1 MADSPLANSTGVL
14 SWAISCDGTQI
25 EDSVNL
31 ISLDIQL
38 NVNRINTAILVLE
51 DGDMPNAD
59 FPLSDA
65 ATFKPGAEVKIQLGY
80 AQVLSDVFTGVVIKH
95 SIKISSNNA
104 ARLVIECKDK
114 AIAMTVGRK
123 NANYIDMLDSDI
135 ISKLIGNYSGLSAAD
150 VTATTTSHKEL
161 VQFYTSD
168 WDFML
173 ARAEANGLLVSLDAG
188 KVSVKAPEASGSA
201 VLTVTYGVDMVEFHA
216 DMDARHQYSTVET
229 YAWDLASLQVQ
240 NNQSTPVTL
249 PSQGDITSATLAE
262 VIGLSA
268 FRLQSGVP
276 LESDFLSTW
285 AKAQQLKSGLARIR
299 GHVSFQGSALA
310 KPAALLE
317 LAGVGARFNGT
328 VFISGVEHSVADGN
342 WITRVDFGM
351 APQWF
356 SEANQLE
363 SPPAAGLTA
372 GIRGL
377 HVGVVMKLD
386 ADPESQYKVQVS
398 IPEMSAETDGFWA
411 RLAQF
416 YASNSFGAFFIPE
429 IGDEV
434 ILGFFND
441 DPSHPVI
448 LGSLYSSKNKPAY
461 ELTADNNT
469 KALVTRSKM
478 KLEFDDDKKIITL
491 VTPGNNTIVISDDGK
506 SILLQDQNSNKVELN
521 SSGITLDTP
530 KDITLTAKGKIVLNA
545 TGNIEGTAQADVKLT
560 GLNIT
565 QTANVG
571 FTAKGS
577 ATAEVSASGTTTIK
591 GAMVMI
597 N

>member
-1 MADSPLANSTGVL
+1 MADSPLSNSSGVL
-14 SWAISCDGTQI
+14 SWSISCDGQVVDASVGLVSI
-25 EDSVNL
+25 E
-31 ISLDIQL
+31 IQL
-38 NVNRINTAILVLE
+38 NINRINTAILILD
-51 DGDMPNAD
+51 DGDMPTAS

-65 ATFKPGAEVKIQLGY
+65 DTFAPGTEIKIQLGY
-80 AQVLSDVFTGVVIKH
+80 EQVLADVFSGVITKH
-95 SIKISSNNA
+95 SVKIGRNNSS
-104 ARLVIECKDK
+104 RLVIECKDP
-114 AIAMTVGRK
+114 AVAMTIGRK
-123 NANYIDMLDSDI
+123 NANYLDKTDSDI
-135 ISKLIGNYSGLSAAD
+135 ITQLIGNYSGLTAAVD
-150 VTATTTSHKEL
+150 ATSTSHKEL
-161 VQFYTSD
+161 VQFYASD

-188 KVSVKAPEASGSA
+188 TVSVKAPDASGSA
-201 VLTVTYGVDMVEFHA
+201 VLTVTYGIDLIDFHA
-216 DMDARHQYSTVET
+216 DLDARHQYKSVEA
-229 YAWDLASLQVQ
+229 YGWDLTSLAVQ
-240 NNQSTPVTL
+240 QNQSAPVSL
-249 PSQGDITSATLAE
+249 PDQGNITSSTLAD

-268 FRLQSGVP
+268 FRLQSSVP
-276 LESDFLSTW
+276 LETDFLSTW

-299 GHVSFQGSALA
+299 GHVSFQGNALA

-317 LAGVGARFNGT
+317 LAGVGERFNGT
-328 VFISGVEHSVADGN
+328 VFISAVEHSVSDGN
-342 WITRVDFGM
+342 WITRVEFGM

-356 SEANQLE
+356 SEANEIEAPL
-363 SPPAAGLTA
+363 AAGVTA
-372 GIRGL
+372 GIQGL

-416 YASNSFGAFFIPE
+416 YASSGFGAFIIPE

-461 ELTADNNT
+461 ELTAENNT
-469 KALVTRSKM
+469 KALVTRSQLKM
-478 KLEFDDDKKIITL
+478 EFDDDKKIITL
-491 VTPGNNTIVISDDGK
+491 ITPAGNQVVISDDGK

-530 KDITLTAKGKIVLNA
+530 KDINLKAQGKIVLTA
-545 TGNIEGTAQADVKLT
+545 TGNIEASSQADVKQT
-560 GLNIT
+560 GLNVT
-565 QTANVG
+565 HTANVG

-577 ATAEVSASGTTTIK
+577 ASAEVSASGTTTIK